1 MNEWYKIQVNR
12 LKSDSEY
19 QKIDRQLMCKIISV
33 MTDKEL
39 SQMITEILEQY
50 ADPVPVLADLIRDY
64 AKYCPCERN
73 PNL

>member
-1 MNEWYKIQVNR
+1 MN
-12 LKSDSEY
+12 
-19 QKIDRQLMCKIISV
+19 
-33 MTDKEL
+33 DKEL
-39 SQMITEILEQY
+39 SKIITEIIEQY